1 MGMETQKF
9 KQGGNK
15 MKIKF
20 AKCTR
25 RRLNT
30 KSKVVK
36 KNEEKEKAK
45 RSWDYKQTLF
55 LNKRCR

>member
-1 MGMETQKF
+1 
-9 KQGGNK
+9 

-36 KNEEKEKAK
+36 KMKKKKKQKEAGII
-45 RSWDYKQTLF
+45 
-55 LNKRCR
+55 NKHFF